1 MAAELSNG
9 SHDGVMGESLT
20 VAETVAQF
28 EVSVS
33 TVRRH
38 LRDGKFPNSTKHKG
52 KVHIPLTDLE
62 GAGIGRRESSGVPD
76 SVNGSEKHSSL
87 LEQLREAEVENYQ
100 LRTELGAERVKTQA
114 LDKLAQSEHSRIADL
129 QRHISSLEDTV
140 SEQKR
145 SLSELR
151 EKTRLIEVP
160 EQSLTQPETAEGVS
174 ETAPKR
180 SRWRRWL
187 GA

>member
-1 MAAELSNG
+1 MS
-9 SHDGVMGESLT
+9 ESLT

-28 EVSVS
+28 EVSMS

-52 KVHIPLTDLE
+52 KVYIPLTDLE
-62 GAGIGRRESSGVPD
+62 SVGIQRRESHGVPD
-76 SVNGSEKHSSL
+76 SASDSRSLPSL

-129 QRHISSLEDTV
+129 QRYISSLEVTV
-140 SEQKR
+140 SEQR
-145 SLSELR
+145 ESLSDLR
-151 EKTRLIEVP
+151 GRTRQIEAP
-160 EQSLTQPETAEGVS
+160 QQSVTPPETVESVS
-174 ETAPKR
+174 DPVPKR

>member
-1 MAAELSNG
+1 MSEN
-9 SHDGVMGESLT
+9 SHDGAMEESLT

-28 EVSVS
+28 EVSMS

-38 LRDGKFPNSTKHKG
+38 LRDGKFPNSTKDRG
-52 KVHIPLTDLE
+52 KVYIPQADLE
-62 GAGIGRRESSGVPD
+62 SVGIERRESQ
-76 SVNGSEKHSSL
+76 SVSDCASDRSQLSSL

-114 LDKLAQSEHSRIADL
+114 LDKLTQSEHSRITDL
-129 QRHISSLEDTV
+129 QRHISSLEVTV
-140 SEQKR
+140 SEQR
-145 SLSELR
+145 EHLSDLR
-151 EKTRLIEVP
+151 DRNRQIEAP
-160 EQSLTQPETAEGVS
+160 QQSVTHPETVENVS
-174 ETAPKR
+174 DPSPKR